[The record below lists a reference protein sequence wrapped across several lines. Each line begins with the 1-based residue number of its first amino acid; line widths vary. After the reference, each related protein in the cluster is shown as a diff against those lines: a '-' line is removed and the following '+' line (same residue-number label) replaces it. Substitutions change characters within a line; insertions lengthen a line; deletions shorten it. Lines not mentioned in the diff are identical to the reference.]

1 VPGERWHRERL
12 DRLAK
17 ELPAADLAYAAALTS
32 PPERPPQEIAEWR
45 LAVACARRID
55 REDGGR
61 CARPPASSTPMGTP
75 YLPGPDA
82 A

>member
-1 VPGERWHRERL
+1 V
-12 DRLAK
+12 
-17 ELPAADLAYAAALTS
+17 LTS
-32 PPERPPQEIAEWR
+32 PPELPPQEIAEWR
-45 LAVACARRID
+45 LAVACARRND

-61 CARPPASSTPMGTP
+61 WREAACVVYPDGTP

>member
-1 VPGERWHRERL
+1 MPCERWHRERL

-32 PPERPPQEIAEWR
+32 PPELPPQEIPEWR
-45 LAVACARRID
+45 LAVACARRND

-61 CARPPASSTPMGTP
+61 WREAACVVYPDGTP